1 MALTMSVELTMVL
14 LKDFDEVTSSFTNGK
29 KVSTES
35 ERYQECPFGYS
46 GIVHTDIFYVL
57 SLSCLAMGI
66 NLVRDKGPR
75 D

>member
-1 MALTMSVELTMVL
+1 MAWYMHLH
-14 LKDFDEVTSSFTNGK
+14 DGK
-29 KVSTES
+29 KVSPES
-35 ERYQECPFGYS
+35 EMYEECLFGYS
-46 GIVHTDIFYVL
+46 RIVIQIYVI